1 MRDFKA
7 NVKNS
12 TKYLSKLNNVQSL
25 LIMQQAV
32 VIQCS
37 YNTIQYLATILF
49 LAAIFNFTTMLFLV
63 FNGMV
68 FMKW

>member
-1 MRDFKA
+1 MRGFKA

-37 YNTIQYLATILF
+37 YNAIQYLATILS

-63 FNGMV
+63 FHGTV

>member
-1 MRDFKA
+1 MRGFKA

-12 TKYLSKLNNVQSL
+12 IKYLSKLNNVQSL

-37 YNTIQYLATILF
+37 YNAIQYLATILF

-63 FNGMV
+63 FHGMV